1 MKRTSL
7 APLALS
13 VVAFT
18 ALVGI
23 ADHHPVEACSYSH
36 EVVARSLRH
45 PDLPVSPYV
54 AGHLGVIEP
63 TYARLHL
70 AVAYLYLTGKGI
82 EPAARPAV
90 LRLYQKRL
98 APVEEAKVAPGLV
111 APTAPDSVAEW
122 DKERARVLAAA
133 PASSAQ
139 AGQAGQAG
147 QTNPSAPS
155 PVAYTSASFTS
166 IDNCLLDAF
175 RMAKDTL
182 LDRESKLSGAKS
194 VAAANAELVEWVR
207 AQDVVFSNC
216 PDPKKKAVPAA
227 LPANATAQARADRA
241 YQRASAFF
249 YSEQWD
255 DAEKGYRAI
264 AADKASPWSK
274 LARYM
279 MARVMVRRAT
289 VGRDTA
295 DAPELSRAL
304 GELDA
309 QLRDADLVTLHPS
322 VRNYRHLVRMRRD
335 QKALL
340 PEVAARLSAG
350 ATGTETGALLEDYTV
365 LVDFDEDV
373 LAKGP
378 ASDDLTAFV
387 GTVQGKRSFDFA
399 MTKHA
404 ANPSSEAWLV
414 AALMTATRATDA
426 RVPTLISEGLAVPP
440 TSAAYATARFHSLR
454 LSAARGESRAV
465 LTDLLQ
471 KTRVGLGTN
480 SGLSTRNA
488 FTRLAASI
496 APDLPWFLREAAVT
510 PAGVSEE
517 GLPVVYDPALPK
529 ALPPELTEALSAG
542 LPLAVFKDATLSPV
556 LSRTVRAPFA
566 ATTWTRALLLGDRA
580 TASAVAQATSDLNPA
595 LKPFVDR
602 VEHARNDPERRLA
615 VLHALLSFP
624 SLGPALDAW
633 AAGPSTRS
641 DVYSSSAGHFW
652 CAPTPITGASSREL
666 PAFLSTADR
675 EAAKKEVAALAKLG
689 TGPTWLGF
697 EAAQVAKLLPKDP
710 RSPEVLHLAVRAT
723 RFGCKDGK
731 TTEAS
736 KAAFLVLHRQY
747 PGSSWAK
754 STPYYF

>member
-1 MKRTSL
+1 MKRTPL
-7 APLALS
+7 AALALS
-13 VVAFT
+13 AVTFAVLT
-18 ALVGI
+18 GI
-23 ADHHPVEACSYSH
+23 ADHRPVEACSSSS
-36 EVVARSLRH
+36 EAVARSLRH

-70 AVAYLYLTGKGI
+70 AVAYLWLTGKGI
-82 EPAARPAV
+82 DPAARPSV

-111 APTAPDSVAEW
+111 APTAVDPVAEW

-133 PASSAQ
+133 PSSP
-139 AGQAGQAG
+139 GRAG

-155 PVAYTSASFTS
+155 QVAYTSSSFTS

-182 LDRESKLSGAKS
+182 LDRESKVSGAN
-194 VAAANAELVEWVR
+194 AAASSAELVEWVR

-227 LPANATAQARADRA
+227 LPVKATPQARADRA
-241 YQRASAFF
+241 YQRASSFF

-279 MARVMVRRAT
+279 VARVMVRRAT

-340 PEVAARLSAG
+340 PEVSARLSAG
-350 ATGTETGALLEDYTV
+350 GTSTETGALLEDYTV

-399 MTKHA
+399 MTKHT

-414 AALMTATRATDA
+414 AALMTATRATDV
-426 RVPTLISEGLAVPP
+426 RVPALIGEALAVPP
-440 TSAAYATARFHSLR
+440 GSAAYATARFHALR

-510 PAGVSEE
+510 PAGSSEDM
-517 GLPVVYDPALPK
+517 GPVVYDPALPK

-542 LPLAVFKDATLSPV
+542 LPLAVFKDASLSPV
-556 LSRTVRAPFA
+556 LPRAVRAPFA

-602 VEHARNDPERRLA
+602 VEHAHNDPERRLA

-624 SLGPALDAW
+624 SLGPELDAW

-652 CAPTPITGASSREL
+652 CAPTAPTASSSHEL
-666 PAFLSTADR
+666 PAFLSVADR

-689 TGPTWLGF
+689 TGATWLGF

-731 TTEAS
+731 TTDAS
-736 KAAFLVLHRQY
+736 KAAFQVLHRQY

>member
-1 MKRTSL
+1 MKRTPL
-7 APLALS
+7 AALALS
-13 VVAFT
+13 AVTFAVLT
-18 ALVGI
+18 GV
-23 ADHHPVEACSYSH
+23 ADHHPVEACSSSS
-36 EVVARSLRH
+36 EAVARSLRH

-70 AVAYLYLTGKGI
+70 AVAYLWLGGKGI
-82 EPAARPAV
+82 EPAARPSV

-98 APVEEAKVAPGLV
+98 APVDEAKVAPGT
-111 APTAPDSVAEW
+111 ASPTAADPIAEW

-133 PASSAQ
+133 PASGRPAQ
-139 AGQAGQAG
+139 A
-147 QTNPSAPS
+147 NPSAPS
-155 PVAYTSASFTS
+155 QGAYTSASFTS
-166 IDNCLLDAF
+166 VDNCLLDAF

-182 LDRESKLSGAKS
+182 LDRESKLSGA
-194 VAAANAELVEWVR
+194 NAGAQASPELVEWVR
-207 AQDVVFSNC
+207 AQDQVFSNC

-227 LPANATAQARADRA
+227 LSPKASALARADRA
-241 YQRASAFF
+241 YQIASALF

-255 DAEKGYRAI
+255 DAEKRYRAI

-279 MARVMVRRAT
+279 VARVMMRRAT

-295 DAPELSRAL
+295 DATELSRAL
-304 GELDA
+304 TELDA

-322 VRNYRHLVRMRRD
+322 VRGYRHLVRMRRD
-335 QKALL
+335 RKALL
-340 PEVAARLSAG
+340 PEVAARLAAG
-350 ATGTETGALLEDYTV
+350 GTGTETGALLEDYTV

-378 ASDDLTAFV
+378 ASDDLTSFV
-387 GTVQGKRSFDFA
+387 GTMQGKRSFDFA
-399 MTKHA
+399 MSKHA

-414 AALMTATRATDA
+414 ASLTTATRATDA
-426 RVPTLISEGLAVPP
+426 RVPTLIAEALAVAPGSP
-440 TSAAYATARFHSLR
+440 AYATARFHALR
-454 LSAARGESRAV
+454 LSSARGESRAV

-480 SGLSTRNA
+480 AGLSTRNA

-510 PAGVSEE
+510 PAGSSEDM
-517 GLPVVYDPALPK
+517 GPVVYDPALPK

-542 LPLAVFKDATLSPV
+542 LPLAVFKDASLSPV
-556 LSRTVRAPFA
+556 LPRAVRAPFA

-602 VEHARNDPERRLA
+602 VEHAHNDAERRLA

-624 SLGPALDAW
+624 SLGPGLDAW
-633 AAGPSTRS
+633 AAGPTTRS

-652 CAPTPITGASSREL
+652 CAPTAPAASSSHEL
-666 PAFLSTADR
+666 PVFLSTADR

-731 TTEAS
+731 TTDAS
-736 KAAFLVLHRQY
+736 KAAFQVLHRQY

>member
-1 MKRTSL
+1 MKRT
-7 APLALS
+7 PLVAFALS
-13 VVAFT
+13 AVTFAVLT
-18 ALVGI
+18 GI
-23 ADHHPVEACSYSH
+23 ADHHPVEACSSSS
-36 EVVARSLRH
+36 ESVARSLRH

-70 AVAYLYLTGKGI
+70 AVAYLWLTGKGI
-82 EPAARPAV
+82 DPAARPSV

-98 APVEEAKVAPGLV
+98 APVDEAKVAPGSV
-111 APTAPDSVAEW
+111 APTAVDPVAEW
-122 DKERARVLAAA
+122 DKERARVLGSA
-133 PASSAQ
+133 PASP
-139 AGQAGQAG
+139 GRAG
-147 QTNPSAPS
+147 QTNPSGATQPT
-155 PVAYTSASFTS
+155 YTSASFTS

-182 LDRESKLSGAKS
+182 LDRESKVSGANP
-194 VAAANAELVEWVR
+194 AASASSELVEWVR

-227 LPANATAQARADRA
+227 LPATATPRARADRA
-241 YQRASAFF
+241 YQIASALF

-255 DAEKGYRAI
+255 DAEKRYRAI

-279 MARVMVRRAT
+279 VARVMMRRAT

-309 QLRDADLVTLHPS
+309 QLRDADLVTLHPA
-322 VRNYRHLVRMRRD
+322 VRSYRHLVRMRRD

-340 PEVAARLSAG
+340 PEVAARLAAG
-350 ATGTETGALLEDYTV
+350 GTGIETGSLLEDYTL

-373 LAKGP
+373 LGKGP
-378 ASDDLTAFV
+378 SSDDLTAFV

-399 MTKHA
+399 MTKHT

-426 RVPTLISEGLAVPP
+426 RVATLIPEALAVPP
-440 TSAAYATARFHSLR
+440 GSAAYATARFHALR

-510 PAGVSEE
+510 PAGSSEDM
-517 GLPVVYDPALPK
+517 GPVVYDPALPK

-542 LPLAVFKDATLSPV
+542 LPIAVFKDASLSPV
-556 LSRTVRAPFA
+556 LPRAVRAPFA

-580 TASAVAQATSDLNPA
+580 TASAVAQVTADLNPA

-602 VEHARNDPERRLA
+602 VEHARNDAERRLA

-624 SLGPALDAW
+624 SLGPDLDAW
-633 AAGPSTRS
+633 AAGPTTRS

-652 CAPTPITGASSREL
+652 CAPTMPTASSSREL
-666 PAFLSTADR
+666 PLFLSTADR

-723 RFGCKDGK
+723 RFGCKDAK
-731 TTEAS
+731 TTDAS
-736 KAAFLVLHRQY
+736 KAAFQVLHRQY